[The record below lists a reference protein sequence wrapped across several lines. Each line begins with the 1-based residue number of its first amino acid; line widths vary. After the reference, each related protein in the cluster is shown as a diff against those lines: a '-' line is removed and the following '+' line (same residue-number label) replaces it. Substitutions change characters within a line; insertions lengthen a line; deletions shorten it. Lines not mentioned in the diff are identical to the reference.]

1 MPRNSG
7 DVCDEAT
14 DGGDGVALD
23 TRAWF
28 LLTLYPSGDRGGE
41 AGRDVNGD
49 AAPAL
54 LKYE

>member
-1 MPRNSG
+1 MHRNSG

-41 AGRDVNGD
+41 AGRDVIGD

-54 LKYE
+54 LKHK